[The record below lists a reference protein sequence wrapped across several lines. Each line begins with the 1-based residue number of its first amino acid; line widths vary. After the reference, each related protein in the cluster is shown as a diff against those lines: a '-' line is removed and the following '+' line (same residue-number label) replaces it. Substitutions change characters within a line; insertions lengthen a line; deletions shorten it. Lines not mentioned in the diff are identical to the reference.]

1 MDQKNQENIYPNIVD
16 DTTSDLG
23 AIRVN
28 HNVIANIVRLSTLSV
43 DGVIGLGRSPT
54 KSKFEKFFSKSS
66 SHHGIRISEDTNGGY
81 VIDIQV
87 VLKFGSELAKVALD
101 IQQTVARQITSMT
114 MKSVSLINIT
124 IEDVVQVKDD
134 NSADAEYSI
143 N

>member
-66 SHHGIRISEDTNGGY
+66 FHHGIRISEDTNGGY